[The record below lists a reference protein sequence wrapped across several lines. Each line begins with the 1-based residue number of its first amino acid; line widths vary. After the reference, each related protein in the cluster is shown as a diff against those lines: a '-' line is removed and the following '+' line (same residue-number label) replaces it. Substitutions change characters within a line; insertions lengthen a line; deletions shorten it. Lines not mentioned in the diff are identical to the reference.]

1 MKHLKK
7 INEWKEDSPENR
19 RIDEENINEI
29 NDFFLELKDL
39 GCKLSI
45 DEVSTFI
52 EQSYQI
58 SYYLDGTSLGFS
70 VDTKNYEHSF
80 EEQIEK
86 NKDNL
91 KRLNDY
97 INLSQDFMI
106 RLKNASYQI
115 AYFNTSHDYIRGFE
129 SPVIKTSIRLTK
141 KELQSHN
148 EKIVVPVEVGDTIYM
163 GRFKNKKTIIKEI
176 GEDETGMPTI
186 NKKKVVTF
194 RTTPP
199 KKNPN
204 FKGYNRWKK
213 KKKED

>member
-1 MKHLKK
+1 MNHLKR
-7 INEWKEDSPENR
+7 INEWKKDSPENR

-29 NDFFLELKDL
+29 NDFFLDLKDL
-39 GCKLSI
+39 GCELNI
-45 DEVSTFI
+45 DEVSEFI
-52 EQSYQI
+52 EESYQI
-58 SYYLDGTSLGFS
+58 SYYLGNTSLGFS

-80 EEQIEK
+80 ETEIQK

-91 KRLNDY
+91 QRLNEY
-97 INLSQDFMI
+97 INLSHEFMK
-106 RLKNASYQI
+106 RLKNSSYQI
-115 AYFNTSHDYIRGFE
+115 AYFNTGHDYIRGFE

-141 KELQSHN
+141 KELQSNN
-148 EKIVVPVEVGDTIYM
+148 EKIIVPVEVGDTIYM

>member
-1 MKHLKK
+1 MKHLKR

-29 NDFFLELKDL
+29 NDFFLDLKDL
-39 GCKLSI
+39 GCELNI
-45 DEVSTFI
+45 DEVSEFI
-52 EQSYQI
+52 EESYQI
-58 SYYLDGTSLGFS
+58 SYYLGNTSLGFS

-80 EEQIEK
+80 ETEIQK

-91 KRLNDY
+91 QRLNEY
-97 INLSQDFMI
+97 INLSHEFMK

-115 AYFNTSHDYIRGFE
+115 AYFNTGHDYVRGQE
-129 SPVIKTSIRLTK
+129 SPVIKTTIRLIK
-141 KELQSHN
+141 KELQSNN

>member
-7 INEWKEDSPENR
+7 INEWKKDSPENR
-19 RIDEENINEI
+19 TIDEENINEI
-29 NDFFLELKDL
+29 NDLFLDLKDL
-39 GCKLSI
+39 GCELNI
-45 DEVSTFI
+45 DEVSEFI
-52 EQSYQI
+52 EESYQI
-58 SYYLDGTSLGFS
+58 SYYLGNTSLGFS
-70 VDTKNYEHSF
+70 VDTKNYEHSL
-80 EEQIEK
+80 ETEIQK
-86 NKDNL
+86 NKENL
-91 KRLNDY
+91 QRLNDY
-97 INLSQDFMI
+97 INLSHEFI
-106 RLKNASYQI
+106 RRLKNASYQI
-115 AYFNTSHDYIRGFE
+115 AYFNTGHDYIRGFE

-141 KELQSHN
+141 KELYN

-213 KKKED
+213 KKKD